1 MARAAVNYQ
10 HKLRNYTHHESLD
23 MKDHEHP
30 DVNPESV
37 PEMVHSFK
45 QEGKKLQNLHCTYCS
60 MQHRGKNP
68 NKGTSRI

>member
-1 MARAAVNYQ
+1 MARAAVNHK

-37 PEMVHSFK
+37 PEMVHNFK
-45 QEGKKLQNLHCTYCS
+45 QEGKTTELTLYLLLYATQ
-60 MQHRGKNP
+60 R
-68 NKGTSRI
+68 